1 MLNILVPTDFS
12 DLSKIAVRY
21 AVRIANKLEGNITL
35 LHVIDFQSTVRSTIK
50 LETNS
55 REVVRSINEQMEEL
69 VNDITSRMN
78 VKTPIR
84 CVITKGRSFSAAV
97 IKEAKKLHS
106 GLIIMG
112 TKGATGLKK
121 TLLGSNTVSVIGAS
135 KIPVLV
141 VPEQAE
147 FRTFRNVIYATDL
160 KHLQKELNILIPYI
174 EKFGSTIHILHIVP
188 NGSDVGELEAKMEKI
203 VQKVG
208 YKNIVTLVTVD
219 TDVNAAIDQYIGVSK
234 ADVVTMF
241 THEPSFYEKVF
252 DKSLTR
258 RMAFHGRIPLLAF
271 KQKK

>member
-12 DLSKIAVRY
+12 DLSRIAVRY
-21 AVRIANKLEGNITL
+21 AVRIANKLDGNITL
-35 LHVIDFQSTVRSTIK
+35 LHVIDFQRTVRSTIK

-55 REVVRSINEQMEEL
+55 RELVKSINAQMEEL
-69 VNDITSRMN
+69 VDDITSRMS

-84 CVITKGRSFSAAV
+84 CEISKGRSFSDAV
-97 IKEAKKLHS
+97 IKEAKKLRS

-121 TLLGSNTVSVIGAS
+121 TLLGSNTVSVIEAS

-147 FRTFRNVIYATDL
+147 FKTFRNVIYATDL
-160 KHLQKELNILIPYI
+160 RHLQKELNILIPYV
-174 EKFGSTIHILHIVP
+174 EKFGSTIHILHIVQD
-188 NGSDVGELEAKMEKI
+188 GADVGELEAKIEKV
-203 VQKVG
+203 VQKLS

-219 TDVNAAIDQYIGVSK
+219 MDVNAAIDQYISVSK
-234 ADVVTMF
+234 ADAVTMF
-241 THEPSFYEKVF
+241 THEASFYEKVF

-258 RMAFHGRIPLLAF
+258 KMAFHGRIPLLAF
-271 KQKK
+271 KQK